1 MYEYSAPRAC
11 TSAGF
16 YFCRAEQLFFI
27 GNIGERQTK
36 YSKMEPPLA
45 HSAPAEDE
53 DSYVKA
59 RLFEA
64 LGPEGRVLLARRMQ
78 RYQADCVAFAEEAC
92 AERER
97 KASQQMH
104 AAREQL
110 HEQTERYAALFAQ
123 RQAELEARAKTRG
136 AALEEDYAAR
146 HETVRA
152 QLEEERAT
160 MVRYSFISWIV

>member
-1 MYEYSAPRAC
+1 MVFLSETLVSAKR
-11 TSAGF
+11 
-16 YFCRAEQLFFI
+16 
-27 GNIGERQTK
+27 NIQ
-36 YSKMEPPLA
+36 KMEPPLA